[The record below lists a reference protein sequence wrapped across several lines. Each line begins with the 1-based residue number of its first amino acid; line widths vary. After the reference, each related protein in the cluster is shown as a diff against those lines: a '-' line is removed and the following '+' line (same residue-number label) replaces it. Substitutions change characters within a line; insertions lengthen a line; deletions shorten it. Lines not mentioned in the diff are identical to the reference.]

1 MGMRATFT
9 FVKAYSDVSYLNASA
24 SDYRI
29 VPESLDKSL
38 FETVTLSEAV
48 IFVFTKNL
56 SDSIVSSDI
65 TLLNISKSLLGD
77 SFGFSDILTNV
88 IHYRRS
94 ISDAFTLDDISQVD
108 KQIDANKTNIATLS
122 EVLGFGLTKPLTDT
136 TTISDVLAA
145 LVYKNFADSFSF
157 SDSSTVASGKGV
169 SDSYTF
175 SDTQNYNLGKGLSDS
190 YVFNDNLDYNLGKD
204 AIDSFGFSD
213 TSNFASGKNVSD
225 SFNFSDV
232 PSLESGKNVSDT
244 YSFTDGQNYNL
255 GKGVNDS
262 FGYTDTQSFN
272 HNRILTDA
280 FTLDDA
286 SLVDKDYYGYKE
298 NIFSFNDTI
307 SIGRVHGRALGN
319 MVLGSKQFN

>member
-1 MGMRATFT
+1 MGIRATFT
-9 FVKAYSDVSYLNASA
+9 FVKAQSDVSYLNAYSEVSYLNASA
-24 SDYRI
+24 IDYRI

-56 SDSIVSSDI
+56 ADSVVSSDI
-65 TLLNISKSLLGD
+65 TLINISKSLLGD
-77 SFGFSDILTNV
+77 SFGFSDVLTNV

-108 KQIDANKTNIATLS
+108 KQIDTNKTNIATLS

-175 SDTQNYNLGKGLSDS
+175 SDTQNYNLGKGLSD
-190 YVFNDNLDYNLGKD
+190 FFD
-204 AIDSFGFSD
+204 
-213 TSNFASGKNVSD
+213 
-225 SFNFSDV
+225 
-232 PSLESGKNVSDT
+232 
-244 YSFTDGQNYNL
+244 
-255 GKGVNDS
+255 
-262 FGYTDTQSFN
+262 YTDIQVFN
-272 HNRILTDA
+272 HNRVLTDA